1 LTEKWGGAPQQW
13 PLVSAFIVLVNSQI
27 KCCCFSRKMAQSTL
41 HVALA
46 VGMLTTGHHVGLC
59 ADLEKF

>member
-1 LTEKWGGAPQQW
+1 
-13 PLVSAFIVLVNSQI
+13 
-27 KCCCFSRKMAQSTL
+27 MAQSTL

-59 ADLEKF
+59 ADLESVLSLHLSQQKLYTVITLTLT